1 MSRILL
7 SKAWLNGRP
16 PWPILIHLCFA
27 IPLAVLLNIWVDEA
41 YSLNTTDHGLR
52 YAITQALTF
61 ENQPPL
67 YFAILAVWRL
77 LNPSIFFA
85 RSFSILCTVLAIAT
99 CYPLAK
105 RYLPDTPRWILPLIF
120 ALHPYTLWASLEIR
134 LYGLTLWL
142 TTLLL
147 FFFFDG
153 YLATHPRPLARW
165 GYLLTAIAA
174 LATHYFFACLLVA
187 QAITLWLNPRWKR
200 SLNHLAAITV
210 AGLCLLPTVPIVLAH
225 RVVYP
230 IPHHWLT
237 EIIETIKAVPGRAAK
252 DLVPLANEAV
262 TVDIGVFKIIPYLVL
277 LGLLLLIGIRH
288 RAMNPLQRQ
297 LTVLWGSN
305 VGVMALLVLG
315 SQVAEHSSRYG
326 FHLFVVTILWA
337 IAIAPLAKPW
347 ISPRG
352 FGWVLGIVLM
362 CYLGSVGVT
371 YAPLAKAGD
380 WQRVATY
387 LQRVEAENQP
397 ILLFAN
403 EAELP
408 LRRYYQGKNQLF
420 PLPRPMGEEVFDQ
433 RQLILE
439 NDQSLRSLLL
449 GPEPVEQFW
458 LVLSP
463 GFVIS
468 GLQEGN
474 CEIYR
479 TNLNCQVLTQ
489 FMEQHYQVQSQQ
501 EFLETIVQ
509 EMSLKE

>member
-1 MSRILL
+1 M
-7 SKAWLNGRP
+7 
-16 PWPILIHLCFA
+16 A
-27 IPLAVLLNIWVDEA
+27 IPLAVWLNIWVDEA
-41 YSLNTTDHGLR
+41 YTLNTTDHGVV
-52 YAITQALTF
+52 YATTQALTF
-61 ENQPPL
+61 ENQPPF
-67 YFAILAVWRL
+67 YFAVLAVWRL

-105 RYLPDTPRWILPLIF
+105 RYLPDTPRWILPLVF
-120 ALHPYTLWASLEIR
+120 ALHPYSLWASLEIR

-147 FFFFDG
+147 LFFFDG

-187 QAITLWLNPRWKR
+187 QVIALWGNSRWKR
-200 SLNHLAAITV
+200 SLAHLAAITV

-262 TVDIGVFKIIPYLVL
+262 TVDIGAFKVIPYLVL
-277 LGLLLLIGIRH
+277 LGILLLIGVRY
-288 RAMNPLQRQ
+288 RAMTRFQRQ
-297 LTVLWGSN
+297 LTLLWGSDM
-305 VGVMALLVLG
+305 VVMSFLVLG
-315 SQVAEHSSRYG
+315 TQVAEHAARYG
-326 FHLFVVTILWA
+326 FHLFVVTLLWA
-337 IAIAPLAKPW
+337 MAIAPLAKPW
-347 ISPRG
+347 ISSKGWR
-352 FGWVLGIVLM
+352 WVLGIVLL

-387 LQRVEAENQP
+387 LQQVESANQP

-403 EAELP
+403 EGELS
-408 LRRYYQGKNQLF
+408 LQRYYQGKNRLL
-420 PLPRPMGEEVFDQ
+420 PVPRPMGEKVFDQ
-433 RQLILE
+433 RQLVLE
-439 NDQSLRSLLL
+439 SDQSLRTLLL

-489 FMEQHYQVQSQQ
+489 FIEKYYQVQSQK

-509 EMSLKE
+509 DMRLKV